1 MVDSIIERKGAKPAR
16 ATGGMKSGAPVAL
29 SKVTVSASEASKS
42 AVKRA
47 ASAVSTAPSGA

>member
-1 MVDSIIERKGAKPAR
+1 MDSIIEWKGAKPAR
-16 ATGGMKSGAPVAL
+16 AMGGMKSGAPVAL

-47 ASAVSTAPSGA
+47 ASAISTAPSGA